1 MARLGFRLL
10 RVTRPQLQPLV
21 EPQPS
26 QTWHEPAGRILV
38 PQVMQIGASDS
49 RPWICSIN
57 SVDECTSTGTV
68 RAAVRGSGSGGAVW
82 GSVELSP
89 CSPDCPSDGSG
100 EPSAGAACADSV
112 YDPVSNSR
120 ARSAAVW
127 MPSAERVS
135 NGR

>member
-38 PQVMQIGASDS
+38 PQVMQIGASGS

-57 SVDECTSTGTV
+57 SVDECTSAGAV
-68 RAAVRGSGSGGAVW
+68 RAAVRGSGGAVW

-100 EPSAGAACADSV
+100 EPAAGAACVDSV
-112 YDPVSNSR
+112 YDTDAYSW
-120 ARSAAVW
+120 AR
-127 MPSAERVS
+127 MAEV
-135 NGR
+135 GWQC